1 LAERRA
7 PSVRARQLAAEL
19 RRVREEATLTGEE
32 AASRLGWSP
41 SKVSRIETG
50 KNTVTA
56 SDLRRMLD
64 LYEVSGVRR
73 DRLAELGRTSQQ
85 RGWWDA
91 YAGTI
96 NSTYSTLIALEG
108 DAESERDWSP
118 VIIPGI
124 LQTEN
129 YAQVMTRATMLIS
142 PPGAIARIVT
152 ARMTRQRVLERED
165 PLELS
170 AVIDE
175 AALRRQVGQLDVM
188 REQLLHLVDM
198 TARPN
203 VTIQVLPFSS
213 GPHLAVTGAFILLQF
228 PEAAAADVAYQENL
242 TSSLFIEREDEVYR
256 YGLAFDR
263 LRELALGP
271 EDSVSFIA
279 DLAD

>member
-1 LAERRA
+1 
-7 PSVRARQLAAEL
+7 VRARQLAAEL